1 MFYPKIK
8 GHDIFTLGA
17 TVVDRD
23 FIQQYMKL
31 VADIESDIDGHSSDD
46 SSSDSN
52 ESDSDLSNVEGQGI
66 SFFLTIETCSP
77 TTSSHFWST

>member
-1 MFYPKIK
+1 
-8 GHDIFTLGA
+8 
-17 TVVDRD
+17 
-23 FIQQYMKL
+23 MKL

-77 TTSSHFWST
+77 TTSSHF